1 MKKEYRIKKNE
12 AFQEVFQKGSSFA
25 NRQLVLYYKKQ
36 ETADAHFRIGLSVS
50 KKLGNAVMRNKIKR
64 YLRQAFHELDEQIA
78 QGYDFIVI
86 ARQPAKDMAY
96 QELKKSLI
104 HVLWK
109 SHLLKQPNRKNNKE
123 KQ

>member
-12 AFQEVFQKGSSFA
+12 AFQEVFQKGNSFA

-36 ETADAHFRIGLSVS
+36 DTADAHFRIGLSVS

-64 YLRQAFHELDEQIA
+64 YLRQAFHELDEQVA
-78 QGYDFIVI
+78 PGYDFIVI
-86 ARQPAKDMAY
+86 ARQPAKDMTF

-109 SHLLKQPNRKNNKE
+109 SHLLKQPNRKNKE

>member
-25 NRQLVLYYKKQ
+25 NRQLVLYYKRQ
-36 ETADAHFRIGLSVS
+36 ETADTHFRIGLSVS

-64 YLRQAFHELDEQIA
+64 YLRQAFHELDEQVV

-86 ARQPAKDMAY
+86 ARQPAKDMTY

-109 SHLLKQPNRKNNKE
+109 SHLLKQPNRKQKE

>member
-25 NRQLVLYYKKQ
+25 NRQLVLYYKRQ

-64 YLRQAFHELDEQIA
+64 YLRQAFHELDEQVV

-86 ARQPAKDMAY
+86 ARQPAKDMTY

-109 SHLLKQPNRKNNKE
+109 SHLLKQPNRKQKE

>member
-12 AFQEVFQKGSSFA
+12 AFQEVFQKGRSFA

-36 ETADAHFRIGLSVS
+36 DNGDAHFRIGLSVS

-78 QGYDFIVI
+78 GGYDFVII
-86 ARQPAKDMAY
+86 ARQPAKDMSY
-96 QELKKSLI
+96 HELKKSLI

-109 SHLLKQPNRKNNKE
+109 PRLLKQPKNRNKVKE
-123 KQ
+123 